1 MACRSRSPRGS
12 THEKAG
18 YALFKAVGCAAC
30 HQGVNVGGNLY
41 ERYGIFADPHAPGP
55 RVLRVPSL
63 RNVTTTPPYFHDGSA
78 STLHD
83 AVRTMA
89 DVQLSR
95 ALTDTQVDLIV
106 RFLGTLTG
114 RYQGHDVS
122 APQ

>member
-1 MACRSRSPRGS
+1 
-12 THEKAG
+12 
-18 YALFKAVGCAAC
+18 
-30 HQGVNVGGNLY
+30 
-41 ERYGIFADPHAPGP
+41 
-55 RVLRVPSL
+55 VLRVPSL

-114 RYQGHDVS
+114 RYQGHDVR